1 MQTRTHAKAGAL
13 LGILASLSLAI
24 TSAAEAGIFYD
35 IELKGTYETNVVG
48 LLSDN
53 RGGSSGMSASAGPGM
68 SNAMGGNPNMGGHGS
83 NYTGSSSSTSNSDTS
98 IDLSADL
105 GNSWS
110 VADDTNVFLAGSAE
124 RANYSS
130 FTEFNAT
137 IGGLSAGVQKGF
149 GNSILARFAV
159 NGAVK
164 RYGDSQRD
172 SSAYGAVLKV
182 KEQLGP
188 SFWLREGY
196 AYEKN
201 SADSALFSYNGNGV
215 NIWAGFLVAPQTTV
229 LAGYNYLVRD
239 FDEPV
244 GFKITAQ
251 TLSLGLEQGFTKNWF
266 LDAQYDH
273 QASDS
278 NEAGTSAT
286 DNVLS
291 LGLRYSY

>member
-1 MQTRTHAKAGAL
+1 MRPLSLAKAGV
-13 LGILASLSLAI
+13 ILWLAAFF
-24 TSAAEAGIFYD
+24 TSIVVPVAEAGIFYD
-35 IELKGTYETNVVG
+35 LEFKGIYEDNVVG

-53 RGGSSGMSASAGPGM
+53 RGGSSGMGASAGPVMGVSRKSNMGM
-68 SNAMGGNPNMGGHGS
+68 GGGHGPA
-83 NYTGSSSSTSNSDTS
+83 YTGSSSTSNSDTS
-98 IDLSADL
+98 IDFSANL

-124 RANYSS
+124 RTSYNS

-149 GNSILARFAV
+149 GDSLLARFTV

-172 SSAYGAVLKV
+172 SSAYGANLKV

-196 AYEKN
+196 VYEKN
-201 SADSALFSYNGNGV
+201 SADSAFFSYSGNAV
-215 NIWAGFLVAPQTTV
+215 NLWAGFLVAPQTTV
-229 LAGYNYLVRD
+229 LAGYTYLVRD
-239 FDEPV
+239 FDEPA
-244 GFKITAQ
+244 GFKVTAH
-251 TLSLGLEQGFTKNWF
+251 TLSLGLEQGFTKHWF

-286 DNVLS
+286 DNMLS
-291 LGLRYSY
+291 FGIRYSY